1 MRVLQRG
8 QAPQKSFQL
17 QPLVGSVQRVGIR
30 SESSTS
36 IRDAGKTTP
45 APPTPGVQLIL
56 AAEVTRVSNGEVT
69 YRFTLEQ
76 VDLLVQG
83 GTPARAV
90 EALRA
95 ELAPLPGLT
104 GEGRVGATGQSAAFA
119 LKLPQELSAELRGQM
134 EEMASMLKGLGT
146 FLPSEPVGVGARWE
160 QGGLGGKLSGATT
173 RVELKSVE
181 AGVLG
186 LRIEVETP
194 RAPQPVPPEL
204 RTKDGNETLHTESRG
219 QGACLISLDR
229 LWPTRFELEVET
241 HAEARAGEAPSPR
254 RLEAHTTLKT
264 HLKELAFTPPRVRA
278 SPGSQR

>member
-8 QAPQKSFQL
+8 QAPQRKFQL

-36 IRDAGKTTP
+36 IRDAGKTTQ
-45 APPTPGVQLIL
+45 APPMPGVQLIL
-56 AAEVTRVSNGEVT
+56 SAEVTRVSQGEVT

-83 GTPARAV
+83 GTPAKAV

-104 GEGRVGATGQSAAFA
+104 GEGHVGATGQSGAFS
-119 LKLPQELSAELRGQM
+119 LKLPGELSPELRGQM
-134 EEMASMLKGLGT
+134 EEMAAMLKGLGT
-146 FLPSEPVGVGARWE
+146 FLPSEPVGAGARWE
-160 QGGLGGKLSGATT
+160 QGGLGGKLAGGST

-181 AGVLG
+181 ADVLG
-186 LRIEVETP
+186 LRIELDTP
-194 RAPQPVPPEL
+194 RTPQPVPPGL
-204 RTKDGNETLHTESRG
+204 RTQYGGETLHTESRG

-229 LWPTRFELEVET
+229 LWPTRFELDVET
-241 HAEARAGEAPSPR
+241 HAEARAGDDKAPR
-254 RLEAHTTLKT
+254 RMEANTTLRT
-264 HLKELAFTPPRVRA
+264 RLKELAFTPPRVRA
-278 SPGSQR
+278 NPGSHI